1 LLFNQKDSYL
11 NNVRFVLNNQTRIQE
26 IENRLSELQEEKE
39 RLLKELNYIHA
50 SNEKVTHYEIM
61 GKPVFETPPTTPE
74 EKTDLFI
81 KLFRCREDVYP
92 KLWENKNK
100 NTQGFSPVCKNE
112 WIRGK
117 CDKPRIKC
125 SDCHN
130 RNFDIFTD
138 QVARSHLEGKI
149 IIGTY
154 AIRTDDTCV
163 FLAADFD
170 KTTWKEDIIAY
181 KNAASQL
188 GVDVAIEISKSG
200 NGAHAWIFFSE
211 PLSARSARQL
221 GTVIMA
227 LASRDR
233 YTMSLES
240 YDRFFPNQDTIPKG
254 GFGNLIALPL
264 QKDARENG
272 KTVFVDDS
280 FNQYPDQWK
289 YLSERKRLS
298 LNDLNTILTT
308 VKTGGTL
315 QIELLTNDEEI
326 KNAETVVENVSIHL
340 EPGTFNGRIDFN
352 LGAQLSIN
360 IDFLP
365 SKIINAFKRTAT
377 FANPKF
383 FELQRL
389 RFSTWNTPRY
399 ICCAGIR
406 KSDLILPRGTLETC
420 LNLSKSAGAK
430 AIIKDNR
437 LTLNDIDVSFNG
449 ELTSEQEKAVSE
461 LLTHD
466 FGILVAPPGIGK
478 TVMACAV
485 IARRKSPTLILVH
498 RKQLMDQWKSQ
509 IMRFLNMPA
518 KAIGIIGG
526 NKKKGKGVIDIAT
539 LQTLARMENP
549 LEYCNEYEQVII
561 DECHHIPAVSFE
573 SVLNEFPARYFLGLT
588 ATPYRKDG
596 LQAIIHMQC
605 GPIRHSMI
613 AVGETTITK
622 KVIIRETKF
631 TMPLESGPQP
641 PIHEVWDKLITD
653 PERLSLI
660 AQDVIKVLTDNRFPL
675 ILSERKEHLNLLSE
689 EIKKQASELP
699 ITEFIMSG
707 DMGKKARKKA
717 LEDIQLALNDSQ
729 RPYILSTGSL
739 IGEGFDLPEL
749 DTLIIAMPFSFK
761 GRVVQYAGRLH
772 RQISGKTN
780 ALIYDY
786 LDINSGLMISM
797 FKKRLTAYREMG
809 YEIDV
814 EDNLKILKFMKQDK
828 KPRKDTSAELFSN

>member
-1 LLFNQKDSYL
+1 MDNK
-11 NNVRFVLNNQTRIQE
+11 TRIQE
-26 IENRLSELQEEKE
+26 IEDRLSDLQKEKE
-39 RLLKELNYIHA
+39 RLLKELNDILA
-50 SNEKVTHYEIM
+50 AKEDITHHEIM
-61 GKPVFETPPTTPE
+61 GKPVLNSLPKTPE
-74 EKTDLFI
+74 EKTDVFI

-92 KLWENKNK
+92 KFWENKNK

-112 WIRGK
+112 WIKGK
-117 CDKPRIKC
+117 CDKPKIKC
-125 SDCHN
+125 SNCHN
-130 RNFDIFTD
+130 KNFDIFTD

-149 IIGTY
+149 FIGTY
-154 AIRTDDTCV
+154 AIRADDTCI

-200 NGAHAWIFFSE
+200 NGAHAWVFFSE
-211 PLSARSARQL
+211 PLQAKSVRQL
-221 GTVIMA
+221 GTIIMA

-240 YDRFFPNQDTIPKG
+240 YDRFFPNQDTMPKG

-264 QKDARENG
+264 QKEARDNG
-272 KTVFVDDS
+272 RTIFVDDT
-280 FNQYPDQWK
+280 FNIYPDQWL

-298 LNDLNTILTT
+298 LNDLNSILSTIKETSSL
-308 VKTGGTL
+308 KA
-315 QIELLTNDEEI
+315 ELLTNDEEI
-326 KNAETVVENVSIHL
+326 KSAETLVENVSTNL
-340 EPGTFNGRIDFN
+340 ESGTFSGRIDFN

-360 IDFLP
+360 IEFLP

-399 ICCAGIR
+399 ICCAGI
-406 KSDLILPRGTLETC
+406 KNSILILPRGTLETC
-420 LNLSKSAGAK
+420 LNLSTSAGAE
-430 AIIKDNR
+430 AIIKDIR
-437 LTLNDIDVSFNG
+437 LTLSNINISFNG

-466 FGILVAPPGIGK
+466 FGVLVAPPGIGK

-518 KAIGIIGG
+518 KEIGIIGG

-549 LEYCNEYEQVII
+549 SDYCNEYEQVIV

-613 AVGETTITK
+613 DSGETTITK

-631 TMPLESGPQP
+631 TMPPESGPQP

-660 AQDVIKVLTDNRFPL
+660 AQDVIKVLMDNRFPL

-689 EIKKQASELP
+689 EIKKQATELH

-717 LEDIQLALNDSQ
+717 LEDIQSALIDSQ

-772 RQISGKTN
+772 RQLAGKTD

-797 FKKRLTAYREMG
+797 FKKRLTAYKEME

-814 EDNLKILKFMKQDK
+814 ADNIKILRFMKQYK
-828 KPRKDTSAELFSN
+828 KSEKKDSAELFSP